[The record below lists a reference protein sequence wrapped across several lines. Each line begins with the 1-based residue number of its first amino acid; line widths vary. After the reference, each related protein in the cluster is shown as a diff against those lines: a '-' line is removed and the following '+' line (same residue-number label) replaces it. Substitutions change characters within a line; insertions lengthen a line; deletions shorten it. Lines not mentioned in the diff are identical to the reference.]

1 MRNSGHIYSFQDY
14 DTKEDEYIQRLGV
27 LLSSGV
33 SEPQQQGTREGEEL
47 FAKIEKEIPNCGC
60 AELPGQVHPDIIPRL
75 YPGQTRKWR
84 GMAEDHLKNVAEGVK
99 LAAEEILESV
109 ARGAVAPV
117 SSSRSGWASCLS
129 RTTTP

>member
-1 MRNSGHIYSFQDY
+1 MRNSRHIYSFQDC

-33 SEPQQQGTREGEEL
+33 SESQQQGTHEGEEL
-47 FAKIEKEIPNCGC
+47 FAKIEEEIPNCGC
-60 AELPGQVHPDIIPRL
+60 AELPGQVYPDIIPRL
-75 YPGQTRKWR
+75 YREQTRKWR

-99 LAAEEILESV
+99 LAAEEFSNRF

-117 SSSRSGWASCLS
+117 PSSRSGWASCIS